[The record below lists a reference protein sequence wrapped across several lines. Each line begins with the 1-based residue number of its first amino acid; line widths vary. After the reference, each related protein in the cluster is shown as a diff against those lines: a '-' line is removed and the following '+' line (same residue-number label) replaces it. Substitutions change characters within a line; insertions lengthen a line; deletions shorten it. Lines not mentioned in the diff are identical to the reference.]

1 MGARW
6 LVGVRV
12 LTSSC
17 QALFRLQVENGRENL
32 NYSPNEYGLNS
43 SKYFSLTE
51 VKRLF

>member
-1 MGARW
+1 MGSWR

-12 LTSSC
+12 LASSC
-17 QALFRLQVENGRENL
+17 QALFRFQVENGRENL
-32 NYSPNEYGLNS
+32 DYSPNECGLNS

>member
-1 MGARW
+1 MGAW
-6 LVGVRV
+6 QLVGVRV

-32 NYSPNEYGLNS
+32 DYSPNDS